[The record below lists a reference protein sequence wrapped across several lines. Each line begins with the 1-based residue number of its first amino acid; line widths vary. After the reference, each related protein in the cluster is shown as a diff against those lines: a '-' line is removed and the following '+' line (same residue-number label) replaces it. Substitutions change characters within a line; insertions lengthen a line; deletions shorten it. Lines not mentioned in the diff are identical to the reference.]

1 MKELKFRA
9 LHAEEI
15 ECKATVV
22 GSQVEIALHCRAET
36 CTNLLNEVVGPMDWE
51 KEYTNNNRNCIVR
64 IWDSEKQRMISKE
77 DCGGGQTEVEGLKGQ
92 ASNGFKR
99 VCALGWGLG
108 IELYSQ
114 PEIRIPLTDDNST
127 VDKHNN
133 AVVCE
138 RYHVSKIE
146 YTEDKKIASVT
157 IADSKNNIVWPYVEE
172 PLKDFDSDAGIDSEV
187 KDEDMVVDSSDEI
200 MEDLPDNTDQYES
213 PDVYMPQET
222 PYTED
227 EDYASI
233 ILRELHRT
241 HIRQSDILKA
251 LKIDSLDKIDEADE
265 DDVANVIAKLKAR
278 PTYQK
283 QS

>member
-1 MKELKFRA
+1 MKELKFRP
-9 LHAEEI
+9 LYAEEI

-22 GSQVEIALHCRAET
+22 GSQIELALHCRAET

-77 DCGGGQTEVEGLKGQ
+77 DCGGGQTEVDGLKGQ

-127 VDKHNN
+127 VDKQGQ
-133 AVVCE
+133 AVVSE
-138 RYHVSKIE
+138 RYHVSEIAYDE
-146 YTEDKKIASVT
+146 HKKITSVT
-157 IADSKNNIVWPYVEE
+157 IVDSKGVVVWPFVEQ
-172 PLKDFDSDAGIDSEV
+172 PLVDTPAE
-187 KDEDMVVDSSDEI
+187 VVDETEHIATIDDAETEDIVDE
-200 MEDLPDNTDQYES
+200 LPDNTDQYES
-213 PDVYMPQET
+213 PDVYMPQT
-222 PYTED
+222 APYV
-227 EDYASI
+227 DYATVISQ
-233 ILRELHRT
+233 ELHRT
-241 HIRQSDILKA
+241 HIRQVDILKA

-265 DDVANVIAKLKAR
+265 EDVKSVIEKLKAR

-283 QS
+283 

>member
-1 MKELKFRA
+1 MSKLNFRT
-9 LHAEEI
+9 LYAEEI
-15 ECKATVV
+15 ECKATAI
-22 GSQVEIALHCRAET
+22 GSQVEIVLHCRAET
-36 CTNLLNEVVGPMDWE
+36 CTKLLNEVVGPMDWE

-127 VDKHNN
+127 VDRHNQPTIT
-133 AVVCE
+133 E
-138 RYHVSKIE
+138 RYHVSEIT
-146 YTEDKKIASVT
+146 YAQEDKKILSVV
-157 IADSKNNIVWPYVEE
+157 IADSKGNVVWPYVPAPVMDASEAPVDTMPVDTLTVAEE
-172 PLKDFDSDAGIDSEV
+172 
-187 KDEDMVVDSSDEI
+187 DEEDIVDE
-200 MEDLPDNTDQYES
+200 LPDNTDQYETPEAYS
-213 PDVYMPQET
+213 PQPAAYA
-222 PYTED
+222 ED
-227 EDYASI
+227 EDYAVV
-233 ILRELHRT
+233 ILAELRRT

-251 LKIDSLDKIDEADE
+251 LHIDSLDKIDEADE
-265 DDVANVIAKLKAR
+265 DVVKSVIEKLKGR

-283 QS
+283 